1 MNDNEKR
8 DDALAAE
15 YALGTLRGHARLR
28 FQKRLAQERALAER
42 VARWEQMFSTLDSH
56 LKPVQP
62 PESVW
67 KKIALNLPAQ
77 PTVQRNRPY
86 LGWMA
91 AAGLAAVALV
101 TWYTARQPALT
112 PLVVLNDAQQHGQWV
127 VSADS
132 QRQQLSITPLR
143 PTALATNNS
152 LQLWLIPAGGTP
164 VSLGLLSSQAPT
176 QLTLNNMTLA
186 ADAVVAISLEPQGGS
201 PTGQPTGPVLF
212 SGKI

>member
-67 KKIALNLPAQ
+67 KKIALNLPVQ

-101 TWYTARQPALT
+101 TWYTTREPALT

-176 QLTLNNMTLA
+176 QVTLNNMTLA
-186 ADAVVAISLEPQGGS
+186 ADAVIAISLEPQGGS

>member
-28 FQKRLAQERALAER
+28 FQERLAQERALAER

-77 PTVQRNRPY
+77 PTAQRNRPY
-86 LGWMA
+86 LAWMA
-91 AAGLAAVALV
+91 AAGLAAVTLV
-101 TWYTARQPALT
+101 TWYTTREPALT

-132 QRQQLSITPLR
+132 QRQQLSLTPLR
-143 PTALATNNS
+143 PNALATNNS

-176 QLTLNNMTLA
+176 QVTLNNMTLA
-186 ADAVVAISLEPQGGS
+186 ADAVIAISLEPHGGS